1 MDLPR
6 RRRAKTNK
14 YLELYPQGIID
25 IIQMLYPDRY
35 AELSE
40 GTETIVSLEELF
52 TREEWI
58 DILSKSRLSYE
69 QWTKLKKLRIRTVK

>member
-25 IIQMLYPDRY
+25 IIQTFYPDRY

-40 GTETIVSLEELF
+40 GPETFVSLEELF